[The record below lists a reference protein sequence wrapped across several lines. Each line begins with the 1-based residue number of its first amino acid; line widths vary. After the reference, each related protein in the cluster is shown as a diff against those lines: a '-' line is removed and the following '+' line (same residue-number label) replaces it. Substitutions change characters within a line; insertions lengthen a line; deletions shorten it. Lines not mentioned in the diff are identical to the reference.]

1 MGQLAQA
8 SRANLSRTLKKTAQ
22 VTDNTA
28 LIALDE
34 FAVQSVPYTH
44 YAWAT
49 KNTKP
54 RIFSDERHRQKMNG
68 FLTVDVQ
75 RGTTHVEIKAQST
88 TEEAIIVIALTV
100 LIYLQKGINQ
110 LTFLLDNARIH
121 GKRMEAGVKELLDE
135 IAQQITLPVFSL
147 SYWHTPS
154 YSPQLNPAEYII
166 HEVRRNGLY
175 NVPCSLTLREKT
187 DRIQDQLA
195 RSSPM
200 TEQQMKKLISFI
212 ARYKVR

>member
-1 MGQLAQA
+1 
-8 SRANLSRTLKKTAQ
+8 
-22 VTDNTA
+22 
-28 LIALDE
+28 
-34 FAVQSVPYTH
+34 
-44 YAWAT
+44 
-49 KNTKP
+49 
-54 RIFSDERHRQKMNG
+54 MNG

-75 RGTTHVEIKAQST
+75 RGTTHVEFKAQST
-88 TEEAIIVIALTV
+88 TEEVIIVIALTV

-121 GKRMEAGVKELLDE
+121 GKRMETGVKELLDE

-175 NVPCSLTLREKT
+175 NVPCSLTLQEKT

-195 RSSPM
+195 RGSPM

-212 ARYKVR
+212 TRYKVR